1 MNEILYQDGKER
13 MSHIVSD
20 RFQGLQSR
28 TDMEVQYG
36 MTGAL
41 RTRKE
46 KQFIKFSDILRV
58 RHVFID
64 VRITP
69 RQCVLEQGLCMASP
83 PPQYL

>member
-1 MNEILYQDGKER
+1 MYLTGFRDYRAELTWRVEC
-13 MSHIVSD
+13 
-20 RFQGLQSR
+20 
-28 TDMEVQYG
+28 G

-41 RTRKE
+41 GTRKE

>member
-1 MNEILYQDGKER
+1 M
-13 MSHIVSD
+13 
-20 RFQGLQSR
+20 
-28 TDMEVQYG
+28 YG